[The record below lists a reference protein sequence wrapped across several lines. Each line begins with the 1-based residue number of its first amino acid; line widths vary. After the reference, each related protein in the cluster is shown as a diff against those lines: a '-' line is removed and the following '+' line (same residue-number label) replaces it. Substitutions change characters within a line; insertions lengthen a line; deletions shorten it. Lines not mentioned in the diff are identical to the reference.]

1 MSDRKYTCLIVDD
14 EPHAREVLR
23 RYIAQLPML
32 TIAGECSNAVQA
44 MVMLKQQSID
54 LLFLDIQ
61 MPRISGIEMLK
72 TMPVL
77 PKVILTTAFEQYA
90 LQAFDLDVTD
100 YLLKP
105 VSFERFLKAVMKAL
119 PAQETP
125 ANGAAVPDDGNS
137 GSSFL
142 YFRADRKMVKVF
154 LDQILY
160 IESLKD
166 YVRVHTTTGELITKH
181 SMTALEAI
189 LPEARFIRIHRSF
202 IIATDKISSYSTE
215 RININ
220 GVALT
225 IGKLYRMQVLKRLPA
240 QQSGLHDQT

>member
-1 MSDRKYTCLIVDD
+1 MTDRQYTCLIVDD
-14 EPHAREVLR
+14 EPPAREVLR
-23 RYIAQLPML
+23 RYISQLPVL
-32 TIAGECSNAVQA
+32 RIAGECANAVQA
-44 MVMLKQQSID
+44 MIILKQQPID

-119 PAQETP
+119 PAQESS
-125 ANGAAVPDDGNS
+125 ANGPAVSDDATPES
-137 GSSFL
+137 PFL
-142 YFRADRKMVKVF
+142 YFRAERKMVKVF

-166 YVRVHTTTGELITKH
+166 YVRIHTTTGELITKH
-181 SMTALEAI
+181 SMAALEAV

-202 IIATDKISSYSTE
+202 IVATDRILSFTAE
-215 RININ
+215 RICIKDTQ
-220 GVALT
+220 LP
-225 IGKLYRMQVLKRLPA
+225 IGKLYRLQVLKRL
-240 QQSGLHDQT
+240 QG

>member
-1 MSDRKYTCLIVDD
+1 MTDRKYTCLIVDD
-14 EPHAREVLR
+14 EPPAREVLR
-23 RYIAQLPML
+23 RYISQLPML
-32 TIAGECSNAVQA
+32 TIAGECANAVQA

-61 MPRISGIEMLK
+61 MPRISGIELLK
-72 TMPVL
+72 TMPVI

-119 PAQETP
+119 PAQET
-125 ANGAAVPDDGNS
+125 ATDTTVIAGDSTS

-189 LPEARFIRIHRSF
+189 LPEACFIRIHRSF
-202 IIATDKISSYSTE
+202 IIAIDKVSSFSTE
-215 RININ
+215 RIHIN
-220 GVALT
+220 NAELA
-225 IGKLYRMQVLKRLPA
+225 IGKLYRMQVLKRLQEGFPR
-240 QQSGLHDQT
+240 